1 MIRDLTIRED
11 SKQVLWC
18 HASNTGETG
27 SRGRHIGHKGPIHYQ
42 ISFLGIHFFIAIV
55 TNRSWPILLGALTYK
70 MSLTYGDTRNESI
83 MVRPPLARS
92 TCHRRTVGKHGRPPR
107 SFHPRHC
114 NCKPTMELFIIHRA
128 RSRLRRIPFPLS
140 GSSYFTAFPGIP
152 S

>member
-107 SFHPRHC
+107 SFHP
-114 NCKPTMELFIIHRA
+114 PTSQLQIDHGAVHLA
-128 RSRLRRIPFPLS
+128 RSRLRRIPFPMS
-140 GSSYFTAFPGIP
+140 GSRYFSAFPGIP
-152 S
+152 R